1 MDPKQLE
8 AVAEGGRRQSVEAED
23 RPSAREKRE
32 SVSGRASR
40 RRKSHSLSPTG
51 SLIVT
56 VTAIEGSAN
65 RSGKGRR
72 ASIAASLHGAAVENA
87 AVQEVFKPG
96 SGRSAASSKRRR
108 SIAQAN

>member
-1 MDPKQLE
+1 MEPKQME
-8 AVAEGGRRQSVEAED
+8 AVAEGGRRQSVDAED
-23 RPSAREKRE
+23 APSKRE
-32 SVSGRASR
+32 SVSGRSSR
-40 RRKSHSLSPTG
+40 RRKSQSQSPKG

-56 VTAIEGSAN
+56 VTAMEGSAN

-72 ASIAASLHGAAVENA
+72 ASIAASLHSAAVENA

-108 SIAQAN
+108 SVAVAS